1 MKERETF
8 GSRLG
13 FILVSA
19 GCAIGLGN
27 VWKFPYMAGKYG
39 GAAFILIYLI
49 FLVLLGLPVLVCE
62 FAVGRA
68 SRKSTAR
75 AFHDLE
81 PEGANFHNF
90 SYMSMVSNYVLMMF
104 YTMVAGWMLYYCYAM
119 AAGKLAG
126 KDSAQVAD
134 YFTGLQDS
142 AGTMTLWMIIV
153 VVLSFGVCSLGV
165 QRGLEKIT
173 KVMMM
178 CLLALIVVLAVHS
191 LTLDGAM
198 EGVKFYLVPDFAAMA
213 EIGIGNVIFGALSQA
228 FFTLSI
234 GAGSMTIFGSYLGK
248 DRSLLGESL
257 HITILDTFVALM
269 AGLIIIPA
277 CFAFGVEPGA
287 GPGLVFIT
295 LPNVFNQMTGGK
307 IWGALFFLFMSF
319 AALSTVIAVFEN
331 ILSFAMDL
339 WGWKRNKAVLFNIVL
354 LIILSMPAILGFG
367 PWSGIQILG
376 EGTNIMDLED
386 FIISNNILP
395 LGSVIFVIFC
405 ASKNGWGWDNFIK
418 EANTGKGIKFPTCIR
433 NYMLWVIPIVVAII
447 YLKGYYDMFQP
458 KGNTYLIPWMIVG
471 IAMLIL
477 VGWIVFGHSKK
488 NKK

>member
-8 GSRLG
+8 ASRLG
-13 FILVSA
+13 FVLISA

-27 VWKFPYMAGKYG
+27 VWRFPYIVGQYG
-39 GAAFILIYLI
+39 GAAFVLIYLL
-49 FLVLLGLPVLVCE
+49 FLVIMGLPIMAME
-62 FAVGRA
+62 FSVGRA
-68 SRKSTAR
+68 SRKSILAS
-75 AFHDLE
+75 FQVLE
-81 PEGANFHNF
+81 PKGSKWHWYGWFGMAG
-90 SYMSMVSNYVLMMF
+90 NYLLMMF

-173 KVMMM
+173 KVMMI

-405 ASKNGWGWDNFIK
+405 ASKNGWGWDNFIR
-418 EANTGKGIKFPTCIR
+418 EANTGKGMKFPTFIR